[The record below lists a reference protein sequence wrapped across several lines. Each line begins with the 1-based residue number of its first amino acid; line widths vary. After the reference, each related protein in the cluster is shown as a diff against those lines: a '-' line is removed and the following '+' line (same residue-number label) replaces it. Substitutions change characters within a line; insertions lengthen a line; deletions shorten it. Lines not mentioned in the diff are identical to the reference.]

1 MTGASDPFSA
11 YHRVSAW
18 VTFAKRSAIA
28 GASFVIILGLAG
40 LVNAAPPAATT
51 AIGLSTSLPLPA
63 PSSIDSSTTSSTANI
78 ELISPVVGGVEAAPP
93 APEPIDPELA
103 ITGSWEIAIDT
114 RGYQAEIDQCLWVR
128 MDLGAVAPIVGAHNY
143 CGGGVVLRMA
153 VGDTVTL
160 RGAALDGTYTV
171 TGERDAD
178 AGDLAAVATS
188 GITADV
194 ILQTCYWTND
204 GSERLVSL
212 VRS

>member
-1 MTGASDPFSA
+1 MTRASDPFSV
-11 YHRVSAW
+11 YHRVNSW

-28 GASFVIILGLAG
+28 GASVAILLGLVG

-51 AIGLSTSLPLPA
+51 AIGVSASLPLPA
-63 PSSIDSSTTSSTANI
+63 PASVASATTSSI
-78 ELISPVVGGVEAAPP
+78 ENVDLISPLNGSVDAAPP
-93 APEPIDPELA
+93 TPEPIDPDLA
-103 ITGSWEIAIDT
+103 ITGSWEITIDT
-114 RGYQAEIDQCLWVR
+114 RGYQAEIDKCLWVR
-128 MDLGAVAPIVGAHNY
+128 MDLGAAAPIVGAHNY

-171 TGERDAD
+171 TGERDAN
-178 AGDLAAVATS
+178 AGDLAADATA